1 MTIPDPIGSGKLAK
15 QDEASTVKVELEA
28 EPGKSELVVLWLFL
42 AVLVA
47 LTAVAGYLFWKK
59 ISLTL

>member
-1 MTIPDPIGSGKLAK
+1 MTIPDPISSRKLAK

-28 EPGKSELVVLWLFL
+28 EPGKSELVVFWLFL
-42 AVLVA
+42 VVLVA

>member
-1 MTIPDPIGSGKLAK
+1 MTIPDPISSRKLAK

>member
-1 MTIPDPIGSGKLAK
+1 MITHDPIGSGKLAK

-28 EPGKSELVVLWLFL
+28 ERGKSELVILWLFL

>member
-1 MTIPDPIGSGKLAK
+1 MAIPDPISSRKQAK

-28 EPGKSELVVLWLFL
+28 KPGKSELVVFWLFL
-42 AVLVA
+42 VVLVA